1 MYTKSKEFIIKI
13 TYIAYKIIRTPVKWY
28 WKRFNIQTRGVRVL
42 LVHQDKVVLIQH
54 WYNPLIVM
62 PGGGVHK
69 HETFEQAA
77 IREIKEEIGISIE
90 QLDYLLG
97 IYENKKEGKNDL
109 IHCFVVELSE
119 MINFSKNKFNFE
131 ISDIKWVQINELPTQ
146 TSRATRDRI
155 KEYLSK
161 DISQTI
167 RPW

>member
-1 MYTKSKEFIIKI
+1 
-13 TYIAYKIIRTPVKWY
+13 
-28 WKRFNIQTRGVRVL
+28 
-42 LVHQDKVVLIQH
+42 
-54 WYNPLIVM
+54 M

-77 IREIKEEIGISIE
+77 IREIKEEIGVSIE

-97 IYENKKEGKNDL
+97 IYENKKDGKNDI
-109 IHCFVVELSE
+109 IHCFVVEFPE
-119 MINFSKNKFNFE
+119 MVNFSKNKFNFE
-131 ISDIKWVQINELPTQ
+131 ISDIKWVKMNELPTQ

-167 RPW
+167 RSW